1 MLSMEF
7 VFQFSNL
14 WATTNYNIWIHENLP
29 SKLPKLGHFECRKAG
44 NSDYI
49 AKYINKENCLKI
61 KKSRY
66 KISKRILKLFAVVI
80 MVNRINSLIKA
91 KEHSH

>member
-1 MLSMEF
+1 M
-7 VFQFSNL
+7 
-14 WATTNYNIWIHENLP
+14 P
-29 SKLPKLGHFECRKAG
+29 SKLPKWGILNVERQE

-61 KKSRY
+61 KKRRY

-91 KEHSH
+91 KRTFTLNESEFKLMLSLEKVYTQSMICKW